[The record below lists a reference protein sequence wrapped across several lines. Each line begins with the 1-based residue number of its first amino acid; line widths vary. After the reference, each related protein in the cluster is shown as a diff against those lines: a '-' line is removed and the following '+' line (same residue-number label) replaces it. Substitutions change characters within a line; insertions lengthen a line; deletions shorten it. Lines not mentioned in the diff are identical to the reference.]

1 MITNPVVEVIMTKSH
16 LINELAGQLNIDKTE
31 AKVIINTIF
40 DSITEALSA
49 GDKVELRGFGSFRVK
64 RRKARNGQNPKTG
77 EKVKVPP
84 KTVPFFK
91 PGKELKSVEV
101 D

>member
-1 MITNPVVEVIMTKSH
+1 M
-16 LINELAGQLNIDKTE
+16 DKQE
-31 AKVIINTIF
+31 AKVIVNTIF
-40 DSITEALSA
+40 ESITEALSG

-77 EKVKVPP
+77 ERVRVPP

-91 PGKELKSVEV
+91 PGKELKSVSV

>member
-1 MITNPVVEVIMTKSH
+1 MTKSM
-16 LINELAGQLNIDKTE
+16 LIDKLAEKLDMDKHE
-31 AKVIINTIF
+31 AKVIVNTMLE
-40 DSITEALSA
+40 SITEALSM

-64 RRKARNGQNPKTG
+64 NRKARNGQNPKTG

-91 PGKELKSVEV
+91 PGKELKSVAI